1 MRKKNELNLLQNE
14 VLTLESELR
23 ELEMID
29 EQMNK
34 EDREET
40 YRRRLPDI
48 PSGRSDHVTRQDI
61 PSGRRDHVTMH
72 EPPELHRYDESSIG
86 RTNEQ
91 FRGNAEN
98 TMYDFKFEPQT
109 STPFA
114 SEPKQ
119 QDGASTALS
128 KTQEKSGTKVKPAT
142 YDGTGHW
149 KDYKAHFD
157 ACAELNKW
165 TEKEKGLYLAVSL
178 RGQAQGVFGNLA
190 DRSNDFNELTK
201 ALEERFAPPNQTEL
215 YRVQMKERRQRASES
230 LTELGQDIWRLTNL
244 AYPTAPSDVRETLAK
259 E

>member
-1 MRKKNELNLLQNE
+1 MDNISAKFSASTNTLGKRIEVKKKKNEVSILQNE
-14 VLTLESELR
+14 VLKLESELR
-23 ELEMID
+23 ELEMLD
-29 EQMNK
+29 EQIHEEEAR
-34 EDREET
+34 EDRP
-40 YRRRLPDI
+40 RRRLPDI
-48 PSGRSDHVTRQDI
+48 PSGRS
-61 PSGRRDHVTMH
+61 DHVTMH

-91 FRGNAEN
+91 FRGNAEH
-98 TMYDFKFEPQT
+98 TMYDFKFEPKT

-128 KTQEKSGTKVKPAT
+128 KTQEKSGGKVKPAT

-190 DRSNDFNELTK
+190 QIE
-201 ALEERFAPPNQTEL
+201 
-215 YRVQMKERRQRASES
+215 
-230 LTELGQDIWRLTNL
+230 
-244 AYPTAPSDVRETLAK
+244 
-259 E
+259 